1 MTNKRLRPVDSREL
15 FSRVADTQMITRDY
29 QNKETIFTQGDKADA
44 MFYIHNGS
52 VKLTITS
59 RRGKK
64 AVIAVLRPGDCFGEG
79 CLVTQALRNST
90 ATAIQ
95 PSNIARM
102 KRATMVSSI
111 HEDPAFAKLF
121 VSYLLGRIDRIEVE
135 FVDQIF
141 SSSEKRLARILLML
155 AGFGLDSKPDPAI
168 LNVSQETLAEMVGTT
183 RSRISPF
190 MNRFRRMGLIDYDDS
205 LQVHKELLTFLLHA

>member
-1 MTNKRLRPVDSREL
+1 MTDKCLRSVDSREL

-44 MFYIHNGS
+44 MFYIQNGS
-52 VKLTITS
+52 VKLTIVS

-79 CLVTQALRNST
+79 CLATQTRRSST
-90 ATAIQ
+90 ATAIR
-95 PSNIARM
+95 PSTIARM
-102 KRATMVSSI
+102 KRATIVSSI

-121 VSYLLGRIDRIEVE
+121 VYYLLGRINRIEVE

-183 RSRISPF
+183 RSRISHF
-190 MNRFRRMGLIDYDDS
+190 MNRFRRMGLIDYDDN
-205 LQVHKELLTFLLHA
+205 LQVHKELLTFLLHE